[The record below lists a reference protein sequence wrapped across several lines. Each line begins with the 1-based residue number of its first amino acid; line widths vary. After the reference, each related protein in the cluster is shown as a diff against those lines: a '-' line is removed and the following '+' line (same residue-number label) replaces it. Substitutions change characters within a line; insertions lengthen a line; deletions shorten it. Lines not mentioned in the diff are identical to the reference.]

1 LKTSNFNEIGVMY
14 MMQHLF
20 KDQKKHMERESL
32 YQKYAEGGPLTA
44 EEIKFLADSSELLN
58 ACVDKK

>member
-1 LKTSNFNEIGVMY
+1 